1 MKILKIEYLYEEG
14 KKWDPNVQFFLI
26 FQEYPCTKA
35 VKRKQR
41 TRFQHNHILMA
52 TSLQNLVPP
61 FSCRRTTYT
70 SPCTPIAIFRGGR
83 GRNAR
88 KMLRVCRAMV
98 EKTVQGASSTFAKE
112 MERLSAKES
121 LLLAVSAYPFLLQFI
136 CFFLFK
142 FK

>member
-1 MKILKIEYLYEEG
+1 
-14 KKWDPNVQFFLI
+14 
-26 FQEYPCTKA
+26 
-35 VKRKQR
+35 
-41 TRFQHNHILMA
+41 
-52 TSLQNLVPP
+52 
-61 FSCRRTTYT
+61 
-70 SPCTPIAIFRGGR
+70 
-83 GRNAR
+83 
-88 KMLRVCRAMV
+88 MV